1 VLRKTIRKR
10 LLAKLKEV
18 KDELRK
24 RMHQPLAEVGK
35 WLKSVVQGY
44 FNYQAVPG
52 NIVSLRSFRL
62 EVSKRWLR
70 VLHCRSQKS
79 RMTWKRLAVF
89 VEQWLPPPR
98 ILHPYPYLRFDA
110 KHPR

>member
-1 VLRKTIRKR
+1 MNFRKR
-10 LLAKLKEV
+10 I
-18 KDELRK
+18 
-24 RMHQPLAEVGK
+24 HQPLAEG
-35 WLKSVVQGY
+35 VVE
-44 FNYQAVPG
+44 
-52 NIVSLRSFRL
+52 VSLRSFRL

-89 VEQWLPPPR
+89 VEQWLPLPR

-110 KHPR
+110 KHLR